1 MLPVCLRFWQ
11 LRRGGHR
18 SLLFLRRIRRP
29 SRWGGECVL
38 RGGRG
43 EIVLSEGSWQRV
55 DDWVSLVSGWSF
67 EFLKTLKCREF
78 ENI

>member
-1 MLPVCLRFWQ
+1 M
-11 LRRGGHR
+11 
-18 SLLFLRRIRRP
+18 
-29 SRWGGECVL
+29 
-38 RGGRG
+38 
-43 EIVLSEGSWQRV
+43 LSEGSWQRV